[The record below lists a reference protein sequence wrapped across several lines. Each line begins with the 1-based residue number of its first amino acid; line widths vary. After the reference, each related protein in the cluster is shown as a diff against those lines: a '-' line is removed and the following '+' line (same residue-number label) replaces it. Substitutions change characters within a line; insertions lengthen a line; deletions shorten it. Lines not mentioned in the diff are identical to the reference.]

1 MTISIQSELDQIQI
15 AISRLPHLTAQP
27 RALQRDLEKVLEA
40 IREALATLADAVN
53 EADKRLDA
61 LA

>member
-1 MTISIQSELDQIQI
+1 MTISIQSELDQIQT
-15 AISRLPHLTAQP
+15 AVSRLPHLTAQP
-27 RALQRDLEKVLEA
+27 RALQRDLENVLKA
-40 IREALATLADAVN
+40 IHDALATIANAIN